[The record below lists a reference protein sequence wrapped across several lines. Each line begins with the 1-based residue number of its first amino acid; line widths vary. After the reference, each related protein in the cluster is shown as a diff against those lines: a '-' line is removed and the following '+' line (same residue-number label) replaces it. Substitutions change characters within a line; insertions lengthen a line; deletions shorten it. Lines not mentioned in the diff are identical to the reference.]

1 MLNVNPVPNDN
12 EVGMDRFEAVALTH
26 MQELYRTAAA
36 MLRDRTQAQDI
47 VQETYLRAWKAFS
60 SFTPGTNCRAWLF
73 KILFREISHHRRNWF
88 NRFQFCGPEAL
99 ELLVYKA
106 PQSEHLTDEKI
117 LSALQKLPARFAEV
131 VLLADVHDF
140 TYKQIEETLNIPIG
154 TVMSRLSRGRSLLR
168 SHLAG
173 AHSERLRPT
182 FSLSGSIHR
191 IQVEDSQPMFSKT
204 V

>member
-1 MLNVNPVPNDN
+1 MLNVDPVTNDN
-12 EVGMDRFEAVALTH
+12 EVGVERFEAVALLH

-36 MLRDRTQAQDI
+36 MLRDRNQAQDV

-99 ELLVYKA
+99 DGMIYKA
-106 PQSEHLTDEKI
+106 PKSEDLTDEEI
-117 LSALQKLPARFAEV
+117 LSGLKKLPARFVEV

-140 TYKQIEETLNIPIG
+140 SYKEIADTLNIPVG

-168 SHLAG
+168 SYLGRAQ
-173 AHSERLRPT
+173 SERA
-182 FSLSGSIHR
+182 SR
-191 IQVEDSQPMFSKT
+191 IEVDVQPGMDLDGQAIW
-204 V
+204 

>member
-1 MLNVNPVPNDN
+1 MLNVDPVTNDN
-12 EVGMDRFEAVALTH
+12 EVGVERFEAVALLH

-36 MLRDRTQAQDI
+36 MLRDRNQAHDV

-106 PQSEHLTDEKI
+106 PLSEDLTDEEI
-117 LSALQKLPARFAEV
+117 LSALKKLPARYVEV
-131 VLLADVHDF
+131 VLLSDVHDF
-140 TYKQIEETLNIPIG
+140 TYKEIADTLNIPIG
-154 TVMSRLSRGRSLLR
+154 TVMSRLSRGRSLMR
-168 SHLAG
+168 SYLARVK
-173 AHSERLRPT
+173 SERAGPVGVDVRP
-182 FSLSGSIHR
+182 LIDLDGEAI
-191 IQVEDSQPMFSKT
+191 
-204 V
+204 

>member
-1 MLNVNPVPNDN
+1 MVNMDLVPSDN
-12 EVGMDRFEAVALTH
+12 ELGLERFEAVALSH

-36 MLRDRTQAQDI
+36 MLRDRIQAQDI

-73 KILFREISHHRRNWF
+73 KILFREISHHRRHWF
-88 NRFQFCGPEAL
+88 NRSQFRGTEAL

-106 PQSEHLTDEKI
+106 PQSEDLTDEEI

-140 TYKQIEETLNIPIG
+140 TYKEIQETLNIPIG
-154 TVMSRLSRGRSLLR
+154 TVMSRLSRGRSLMR
-168 SHLAG
+168 SYLG
-173 AHSERLRPT
+173 RAHSECARQT
-182 FSLSGSIHR
+182 
-191 IQVEDSQPMFSKT
+191 VDVPMDLDAAA
-204 V
+204 VY